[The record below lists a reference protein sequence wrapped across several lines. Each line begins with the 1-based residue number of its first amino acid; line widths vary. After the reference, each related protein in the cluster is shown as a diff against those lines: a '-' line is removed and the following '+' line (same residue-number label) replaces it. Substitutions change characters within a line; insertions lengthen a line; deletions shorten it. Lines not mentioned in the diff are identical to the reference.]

1 MYWKNEWQNRK
12 IRKNTGEIYGKI
24 VIIIENMVAKLE
36 NLKNVTEKQVA
47 KLENFKNMME
57 IWWNN

>member
-1 MYWKNEWQNRK
+1 MVKYVAK
-12 IRKNTGEIYGKI
+12 IE
-24 VIIIENMVAKLE
+24 IIIENFVSKLE